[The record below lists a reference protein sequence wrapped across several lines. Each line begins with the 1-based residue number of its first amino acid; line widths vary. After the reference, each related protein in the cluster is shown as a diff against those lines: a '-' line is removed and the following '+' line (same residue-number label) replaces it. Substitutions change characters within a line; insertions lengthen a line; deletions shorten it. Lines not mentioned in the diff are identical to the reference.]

1 MALRMFFIRLIT
13 IQRPA
18 LNMGST
24 VSLAAYWAEGKQEVE
39 LGIHS
44 YYSALHW
51 IHCDLWPLT
60 GPNAVLSHQH

>member
-1 MALRMFFIRLIT
+1 
-13 IQRPA
+13 
-18 LNMGST
+18 MGST

-60 GPNAVLSHQH
+60 GPNAVLSHQQ